1 MMVALSVEWM
11 VEMVQLSVGQMDEMM
26 VEMSVGYMVEMMVE
40 LLDVRWVHKWVIHLV
55 DLSVGE
61 KI

>member
-26 VEMSVGYMVEMMVE
+26 VALSVGQMDEMMVA
-40 LLDVRWVHKWVIHLV
+40 
-55 DLSVGE
+55 LSVG
-61 KI
+61 